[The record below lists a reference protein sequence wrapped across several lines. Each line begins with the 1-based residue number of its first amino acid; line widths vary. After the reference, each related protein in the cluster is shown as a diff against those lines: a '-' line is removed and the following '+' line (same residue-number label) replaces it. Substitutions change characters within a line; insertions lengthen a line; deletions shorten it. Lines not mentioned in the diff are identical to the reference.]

1 MIKNMKLR
9 TKVSGGFAIIL
20 ALFILVSYSG
30 YAGLYYILDRI
41 NEADDMDS
49 IIEYVLT
56 LRRHEKNF
64 IIRGDADYID
74 KIKETLGQMKNQTLK
89 SKEKFRQQRDK
100 QLMDNI
106 LAELKQYEEEFR
118 QFVKKYGADNTVWD
132 EKNMITTAR
141 TLGQCA
147 TKARDYQKARKEEQI
162 ARTTSII
169 FAITLFAIALGG
181 LLSFLITLGITKPL
195 NRITK
200 GLNESSEQIFSASL
214 QRTSAS
220 QKLAE
225 GATEQAAATEESSAS
240 LEEMASMINRNADN
254 AIQANHLMAEVSK
267 VVDEA
272 NVSMTE
278 LIGFIENLSKTSE
291 ETRKIIKTIDEIAFQ
306 TNLLSLNA
314 AVEAA
319 RAGKAGAGFAVV
331 ANEVR
336 NLALR
341 AADGA
346 KNTAAMIESTLQEIK
361 DGSELVTKTNKA
373 FVRVAASAKKVSE
386 LVDEITATSQEQAS
400 GINQISKAV
409 AELDEVTQ
417 QNAAIAEDAASGS
430 KEMNDW
436 AEQMKTFVND
446 IMALIKGK
454 TQGN

>member
-1 MIKNMKLR
+1 
-9 TKVSGGFAIIL
+9 
-20 ALFILVSYSG
+20 
-30 YAGLYYILDRI
+30 
-41 NEADDMDS
+41 
-49 IIEYVLT
+49 
-56 LRRHEKNF
+56 
-64 IIRGDADYID
+64 
-74 KIKETLGQMKNQTLK
+74 
-89 SKEKFRQQRDK
+89 
-100 QLMDNI
+100 
-106 LAELKQYEEEFR
+106 
-118 QFVKKYGADNTVWD
+118 
-132 EKNMITTAR
+132 MITTAR

-373 FVRVAASAKKVSE
+373 FAKVAASAKKVSE
-386 LVDEITATSQEQAS
+386 LVDEITATS
-400 GINQISKAV
+400 
-409 AELDEVTQ
+409 
-417 QNAAIAEDAASGS
+417 
-430 KEMNDW
+430 
-436 AEQMKTFVND
+436 
-446 IMALIKGK
+446 
-454 TQGN
+454 